1 MENKNLRVQ
10 QKWQIVK
17 WIENENKHTKNKKHW
32 RNNKKTMKTGLL
44 SGRAEEVSP
53 MVVEVEAVTVGTS
66 QTVKNARTY
75 VWPPVYLSV
84 RLSVR
89 CANYYRSLT
98 HSLSYRNMK
107 LIFRA
112 KPRKHD
118 KWEENKKNKQKYNRP
133 HKAIA
138 FDVTLTQP
146 QTEMAQPTLS
156 RWRCLEFDMNFEIEI
171 EFETIIE
178 SLSKRK
184 QKKIIMTQKVKHR
197 QTVWKLRIM
206 TNNIV
211 KIWRR

>member
-1 MENKNLRVQ
+1 MKT
-10 QKWQIVK
+10 
-17 WIENENKHTKNKKHW
+17 KHTKNKNHW
-32 RNNKKTMKTGLL
+32 RNNNKIMKTGLL
-44 SGRAEEVSP
+44 YGRAEEVSP

-84 RLSVR
+84 RPSDYQFDVPIIT
-89 CANYYRSLT
+89 ARSLA
-98 HSLSYRNMK
+98 HCLIVKKEQRNMK

-138 FDVTLTQP
+138 TDVTLTHTR
-146 QTEMAQPTLS
+146 TEMAQPTLS

-178 SLSKRK
+178 SPSKRK

>member
-1 MENKNLRVQ
+1 MFGR
-10 QKWQIVK
+10 
-17 WIENENKHTKNKKHW
+17 
-32 RNNKKTMKTGLL
+32 L
-44 SGRAEEVSP
+44 SICP
-53 MVVEVEAVTVGTS
+53 
-66 QTVKNARTY
+66 
-75 VWPPVYLSV
+75 SV

-98 HSLSYRNMK
+98 VLSWKKEQRNMK

-138 FDVTLTQP
+138 TDVTLTQTR
-146 QTEMAQPTLS
+146 TEMAPTNLS

-178 SLSKRK
+178 SPSKCK
-184 QKKIIMTQKVKHR
+184 QKKIRMTQKVKHR

-206 TNNIV
+206 RNNIV
-211 KIWRR
+211 KIYEEDSNLRKLKVIEKCQSKHSCFFVFL

>member
-1 MENKNLRVQ
+1 MKT
-10 QKWQIVK
+10 
-17 WIENENKHTKNKKHW
+17 KHTKNKKKHW

-44 SGRAEEVSP
+44 YGRAEEVSP

-75 VWPPVYLSV
+75 VWPPVYLSIRPPV
-84 RLSVR
+84 RLSDR

-98 HSLSYRNMK
+98 RSLSYREKKNRETWNW
-107 LIFRA
+107 FSGRN
-112 KPRKHD
+112 HN

-138 FDVTLTQP
+138 TDVTLTQTR
-146 QTEMAQPTLS
+146 TEMAPTNLS
-156 RWRCLEFDMNFEIEI
+156 RWRCLEFDMNFEIE
-171 EFETIIE
+171 FETVIE
-178 SLSKRK
+178 SPSKCK

-206 TNNIV
+206 RNNIV